1 MAQDGQN
8 AEALP
13 VRNAWS
19 DLQQGAAAE
28 LETEVD
34 GLQSQSIGQGIH
46 YIQGDEPDAI
56 GEALANWL
64 PSILG

>member
-1 MAQDGQN
+1 MPKLFLYATPGAIFN
-8 AEALP
+8 KEAS
-13 VRNAWS
+13 V
-19 DLQQGAAAE
+19 E
-28 LETEVD
+28 LEAEVY